1 MPRRFQRSLLL
12 LAVILEVTALVRA
25 QVARAQAPAV
35 ARDTWLAESGEASIS
50 FNPDALQALGIS
62 VESVKDPIERVP
74 GAAGVR
80 YDITRFSAPSAGS
93 LRVFHSGARVLGFG
107 EGHLAFPGGLLLTHA
122 SGTTDLRGFAIKA
135 AAGDAFGIEI
145 ADARGVVWFTADHA
159 HAGFEGDAQDML
171 WMRHMNLRLSQHF
184 ADVLGKSEQGGY
196 PVGGLAFRMHVAST
210 DASHGP
216 GDPPCTSPWP
226 GGGRDTDIQMIYEP
240 NGVGS
245 SGFADTVIARRCA
258 LPPVEDG
265 NACTAASTNGEV
277 VITPDS
283 SLRNIGE
290 TGVAWYGKFQG
301 NFPPYNNDQHPYLIW
316 NLYRV
321 DAAGRIKQIGAS
333 AVKHAF
339 YTVNWN
345 CSCAPGNV
353 IHPTCEDTYSFSSND
368 NSPDGDVQQYQ
379 ALAPRGEIV
388 PKSALWGRCGSVF
401 DANCDGAMDAGSG
414 AQDLYQYRL
423 LATERDMLPPLSD
436 NAQYFLEYWYVAR
449 DDQNIYDS
457 MAYRRIWPRKTGAVW
472 SIGLTAAGGSV
483 DDGNFFQGPV
493 VNHWI
498 DPVAPPSHSMN
509 RELATPLGTARVAV
523 KATNLGSGRW
533 RYEYAVMN
541 LDYAHAAIDPAH
553 PTSPN
558 LRVLSNHGFAR
569 FRVGTDSGT
578 TVSALRFDDLDDNAA
593 NDWSATT
600 TGGRVSWNAPSGN
613 TLDWGTLYHF
623 EFTADA
629 FPSLNGTITLVGAAA
644 AGEPEIPYTLGI
656 LGPPSD
662 TIFANGF
669 DS

>member
-1 MPRRFQRSLLL
+1 MPRRFAHLGLLL
-12 LAVILEVTALVRA
+12 LAWIAA
-25 QVARAQAPAV
+25 SVATPQTVYAQATSQ
-35 ARDTWLAESGEASIS
+35 RETWLPLNGEASLT
-50 FNPDALQALGIS
+50 FNPDALRALGIR
-62 VESVKDPIERVP
+62 VESVHQATGRVP
-74 GAAGVR
+74 GVPGVR
-80 YDITRFSAPSAGS
+80 YDVARFDAPNAGS
-93 LRVFHSGARVLGFG
+93 LEVFRSGARVLGFG
-107 EGHLAFPGGLLLTHA
+107 NGALAFAGGLALAHENT
-122 SGTTDLRGFAIKA
+122 SIDLRGFRLRAIP
-135 AAGDAFGIEI
+135 GDAFGIEI
-145 ADARGVVWFTADHA
+145 ADARGVAWFTADHA
-159 HAGFEGDAQDML
+159 HAGIDGDANDTI
-171 WMRHMNLRLSQHF
+171 WMRHMNLRLSPHF
-184 ADVLGKSEQGGY
+184 ADAIGDPSKAGY
-196 PVGGLAFRMHVAST
+196 PVGGFSFRMQVANAGMPQS
-210 DASHGP
+210 P

-226 GGGRDTDIQMIYEP
+226 GAGRDTDIQMIYEP

-245 SGFADTVIARRCA
+245 SGFADSVIARRCA
-258 LPPVEDG
+258 LPPVENG
-265 NACTAASTNGEV
+265 TACTAASTNGEV

-283 SLRNIGE
+283 SLRNVGD

-301 NFPPYNNDQHPYLIW
+301 NHPPYNNDQHPYLIW

-345 CSCAPGNV
+345 CGCAPGNV

-379 ALAPRGEIV
+379 ALAPRSEIV
-388 PKSALWGRCGSVF
+388 PNTALWGRCGSVF

-414 AQDLYQYRL
+414 AENLYQYRL

-436 NAQYFLEYWYVAR
+436 NAEYFLEYWYVVR

-457 MAYRRIWPRKTGAVW
+457 MAYRRIWPRKNGAVW
-472 SIGLTAAGGSV
+472 SIGLTAAGGPV

-493 VNHWI
+493 INRWI
-498 DPVAPPSHSMN
+498 DPVTPPSHSMN
-509 RELATPLGTARVAV
+509 KEIVTPLGRVRVAV
-523 KATNLGSGRW
+523 KATNAGSGRW

-541 LDYAHAAIDPAH
+541 FDYAHAAIDPAH
-553 PTSPN
+553 PSSPN
-558 LRVLSNHGFAR
+558 LRVLSNHGFSR
-569 FRVGTDSGT
+569 FRVGIDSGT
-578 TVSALRFDDLDDNAA
+578 SVTALRFDDLDDDTA
-593 NDWSATT
+593 NNWVAT
-600 TGGRVSWNAPSGN
+600 TGGERVAWNAPAGN

-629 FPSLNGTITLVGAAA
+629 FPSLNGSITLVGAATA
-644 AGEPEIPYTLGI
+644 VDPEIAYVLGI